1 MNNSVCPTGPKALII
16 GHSFVCRLKDDLLRN
31 FDSRASLD
39 FGLDRSMEVLL
50 HGVAGLRVTQL
61 RRIIS
66 QKVRDLSPD
75 AVLLE
80 IGTNDLGSISPEIV
94 GSDIHDI
101 VEYLHFF
108 FGIKMVAVCLVIP
121 RRVRHSDL
129 PDAGFN
135 LLALKLNQY
144 LSVLLDDT
152 PFAFVWHHEEL
163 ELLDRAILM
172 PDGVHLNP
180 HGQYKL
186 YRSYRGALL
195 KALTS
200 SS

>member
-1 MNNSVCPTGPKALII
+1 MASAGFAL
-16 GHSFVCRLKDDLLRN
+16 LN
-31 FDSRASLD
+31 F
-39 FGLDRSMEVLL
+39 G
-50 HGVAGLRVTQL
+50 
-61 RRIIS
+61 RIIS

-94 GSDIHDI
+94 GSNIHDI
-101 VEYLHFF
+101 VKCLHFSL
-108 FGIKMVAVCLVIP
+108 GIKMVGVCLVIP
-121 RRVRHSDL
+121 RRVRESGL
-129 PDAGFN
+129 PDTGFN

-152 PFAFVWHHEEL
+152 PFTFVWHHEEL
-163 ELLDRAILM
+163 ESLDRTILM

-186 YRSYRGALL
+186 YRSYRASLL
-195 KALTS
+195 KALPPS
-200 SS
+200 S

>member
-1 MNNSVCPTGPKALII
+1 MNNSVRPKALVI
-16 GHSFVCRLKDDLLRN
+16 GHSFVRRLKDDLLRN

-50 HGVAGLRVTQL
+50 HGVRGLRVTQL

-80 IGTNDLGSISPEIV
+80 IATNDLGSISPKIV

-101 VEYLHFF
+101 VEYLHFSL
-108 FGIKMVAVCLVIP
+108 GIKMVGVYLVIP
-121 RRVRHSDL
+121 RRVRQSSL

-135 LLALKLNQY
+135 LWPSN
-144 LSVLLDDT
+144 
-152 PFAFVWHHEEL
+152 
-163 ELLDRAILM
+163 
-172 PDGVHLNP
+172 
-180 HGQYKL
+180 
-186 YRSYRGALL
+186 
-195 KALTS
+195 
-200 SS
+200 